1 MNELPTPTAAEDEE
15 LLQRINGRLGADLR
29 RVGRSATGTLG
40 GAIFIT
46 WPDGRDGVITRF
58 LGSLDDARRTAGVLA
73 DAHQAGLPVP
83 RHDLVLDID
92 GDVLMVQEFLPGEP
106 PAKITPTVIDSIVA
120 LNDRFANL
128 LDGRT
133 DIPILPLC
141 LDGSGDP
148 YPRHEV
154 LASHSRRSCRLLN
167 AIKATGVNGSQTMM
181 GTDLV
186 HIDLTTP
193 NILFD
198 TAGSITGVVDWN
210 LGAYRGDRHL
220 ALVKTRFELEWG
232 LHSPAPDPAEVAAAG
247 HLDRILGQRLPPDI
261 LRSYWAHRML
271 YQLHFA
277 LQFAP
282 PDVAEWHLQVAEDR
296 LL

>member
-1 MNELPTPTAAEDEE
+1 M
-15 LLQRINGRLGADLR
+15 
-29 RVGRSATGTLG
+29 
-40 GAIFIT
+40 FIT
-46 WPDGRDGVITRF
+46 WPDGRGGVVTRF
-58 LGSLDDARRTAGVLA
+58 LGSLDEAHRTASVLA
-73 DAHQAGLPVP
+73 DAQHAGLPVP

-92 GDVLMVQEFLPGEP
+92 GDVLMVQELLPGHP
-106 PAKITPTVIDSIVA
+106 PTKITPAVIDRIVA
-120 LNDRFANL
+120 LNDRFASL
-128 LDGRT
+128 LDDRT

-154 LASHSRRSCRLLN
+154 LASHSPRSRRLL
-167 AIKATGVNGSQTMM
+167 AAVKAAGVNGPQHMM
-181 GTDLV
+181 GNDLV

-198 TAGSITGVVDWN
+198 STGSITGVVDWN
-210 LGAYRGDRHL
+210 LGVYRGDRHL

-232 LHSPAPDPAEVAAAG
+232 LHAADPDPAEIAAAA
-247 HLDRILGQRLPPDI
+247 HLDQVLHQRLLPDV

>member
-1 MNELPTPTAAEDEE
+1 M
-15 LLQRINGRLGADLR
+15 
-29 RVGRSATGTLG
+29 
-40 GAIFIT
+40 FIT
-46 WPDGRDGVITRF
+46 WPDGRNGVVTRF
-58 LGSLDDARRTAGVLA
+58 LGSLGEAHRTASVLA
-73 DAHQAGLPVP
+73 DAHRAGLPVP

-92 GDVLMVQEFLPGEP
+92 GDVWMVQELLPGQP
-106 PAKITPTVIDSIVA
+106 PTKITPAVIDTIVA
-120 LNDRFANL
+120 LNDRFARR
-128 LDGRT
+128 LDDRT

-141 LDGSGDP
+141 LDVSGVP
-148 YPRHEV
+148 YPQHEV
-154 LASHSRRSCRLLN
+154 LASHSSRSRRLLD
-167 AIKATGVNGSQTMM
+167 AVKAAGVNGPQTMI

-198 TAGSITGVVDWN
+198 TGGSITGVVDWN

-232 LHSPAPDPAEVAAAG
+232 LQSPAPDPAEVAAAA
-247 HLDRILGQRLPPDI
+247 HLDQILGQRLPPDV

-282 PDVAEWHLQVAEDR
+282 PDVAEWHLKVAEDR